1 MKELSRIVTNLPQ
14 SGIRKLQD
22 AAREVPDA
30 IRLETGEP
38 NFITPD
44 YICEAATQA
53 MKDGFTKYTAVPGIK
68 TLRDVLAEDFTKRL
82 GVKVTPN
89 QIVVTGGATMA
100 LTITLGCLGNP
111 GDEILIPDP
120 SWPVYEMQVLSHG
133 LTPVP
138 YVMPADNGFEPKR
151 ENIEPLITDKTK
163 AIMVNTPSNP
173 TGAVFSQETVQM
185 IMDLAKKYDLYVLS
199 DEVYDYLTFEGKH
212 YSLKSIDDDGRVIL
226 ISGASKKY
234 AMTGWRVGYAIAS
247 EKIVALMNQVMVP
260 TIGNATAIAQKAVE
274 AAVTGPQDFVEYSF
288 QDYKKRRDAAAAI
301 FQEEKVGFYYP
312 HGAFYMMVNIAC
324 CDMDSEEFAL
334 KLLAEEHVAVAPG
347 GTFGQSSRQM
357 VRISCGTEM
366 DELCEG
372 IRRMCR
378 FIKKYTLPNEVRPL

>member
-1 MKELSRIVTNLPQ
+1 
-14 SGIRKLQD
+14 
-22 AAREVPDA
+22 VPDA

-38 NFITPD
+38 NFKTPD

-82 GVKVTPN
+82 GIEITAN

-100 LTITLGCLGNP
+100 LEITLGCLGNP

-212 YSLKSIDDDGRVIL
+212 YSLKTLDDDGRVIL

-247 EKIVALMNQVMVP
+247 EEIVSLMNQLMVP

-274 AAVTGPQDFVEYSF
+274 AAVTGPQDFVEASF

-301 FQEEKVGFYYP
+301 FQEEHVGFYYP

-324 CDMDSEEFAL
+324 CGMDSEEFAL

-347 GTFGQSSRQM
+347 GTFGQSAKQM
-357 VRISCGTEM
+357 IRISCGTEM
-366 DELCEG
+366 EELCEG

-378 FIKKYTLPNEVRPL
+378 FIKKYTK